1 MRDALCNPDE
11 FGKYLSTM
19 KAHAIVTLA
28 FLAAL
33 LVLPAPALADGGR
46 SGPMYVDLNARSLY
60 ARLGFDPKHISS
72 LPPSGASGWEIV
84 PPASFGGRT
93 VRVSSLHLPGIPQ
106 RPPFSLGPSQAIEFT
121 YLMPFDVGP
130 EMAALL
136 GIGGKGRGGA
146 PAQAPRVPGV
156 FLAGL
161 CDNWEIY
168 LNGVL
173 IVSQMHL
180 APDGSIASHRNLRAQ
195 RFPLPPTLFREGE
208 NVIAIRFVA
217 DPGYLPAGIDQASP
231 FYIDDYAR
239 IEAAESDVW
248 AMVLIGLYFFIG
260 LYHIFM
266 YLVRTQDRHNLF
278 YGLFSLD
285 LGLYLF
291 TRTYTITLLV
301 PDSSFVTRAE
311 LFTVA
316 LILPLVGAFLE
327 ALNDSRVKKV
337 TIFYGAFCALDGVA
351 QLLVPLPM
359 TQDVLRVWQASGVL
373 MSFYYFGFEIFGRF
387 VSDCLRRWK
396 RERETEGGR
405 SLGAVMLSG
414 LGHTPSGNLVIGGL
428 ILFATGVFDIV
439 DAVVMHWDLL
449 LTKYGFFLFTMGT
462 ALILANRFGFLHDRL
477 ADLNRNLEERIGVL
491 METGARL
498 TASERRYRSLFDGSS
513 EPVALLT
520 EDLAFIE
527 GNMAAKEFFGLNRR
541 SPPATLFD
549 AVYAEKSEGS
559 LPVEFLRAAARAL
572 KDKKA
577 PGEIVLRIKSPI
589 GEPRTCNLRLE
600 RIADTEREE
609 ILLRA
614 SPEEKDEL
622 AVAFVEGRE
631 RFDIVSSLSAA
642 DKASRRATA
651 YLSTYMDEGEARF
664 LASCLREVVV
674 NAVEHGNLRI
684 DFDEKSRAMREGRYF
699 ELLQERREDPR
710 FRRLRVIVEY
720 SVSASRATFR
730 VTDEGPGFNHAEYVR
745 GPGEE
750 PDPGLL
756 EHGRGLYITMSAF
769 DRVLFNEKGNQITL
783 VKFFGAAK
791 V

>member
-1 MRDALCNPDE
+1 
-11 FGKYLSTM
+11 M
-19 KAHAIVTLA
+19 KTPAILTLA
-28 FLAAL
+28 LLAAL
-33 LVLPAPALADGGR
+33 LALPAPAAAEGGR
-46 SGPMYVDLNARSLY
+46 GGPLYVDLNAWPLY
-60 ARLGFDPKHISS
+60 ARVGFDPKLISS
-72 LPPSGASGWEIV
+72 PPAPGASGWEEV
-84 PPASFGGRT
+84 PPAGFGGRT
-93 VRVSSLHLPGIPQ
+93 VRASSLHLPGIPK
-106 RPPFSLGPSQAIEFT
+106 RTPFSFGPDETMEFT
-121 YLMPFDVGP
+121 YLMPFEVGP
-130 EMAALL
+130 EMASLL
-136 GIGGKGRGGA
+136 GLGGA
-146 PAQAPRVPGV
+146 GGGASPASSRRAAPKVPGV
-156 FLAGL
+156 FFAGL

-173 IVSQMHL
+173 VRSEMHL

-195 RFPLPPTLFREGE
+195 RLPLPPTLFREGA
-208 NVIAIRFVA
+208 NLIAIRIVG
-217 DPGYLPAGIDQASP
+217 DPGYLPTGLDQASP
-231 FYIDDYAR
+231 FYIDEYGR

-248 AMVLIGLYFFIG
+248 PMVLIGLYLFIG

-301 PDSSFVTRAE
+301 PNSSIVTRAE

-316 LILPLVGAFLE
+316 LILPLVGAFIE
-327 ALNDSRVKKV
+327 ALNGSGVKKV
-337 TIFYGAFCALDGVA
+337 TIAYGAFCALDGLA
-351 QLLVPLPM
+351 QLVVPLPM

-373 MSFYYFGFEIFGRF
+373 MAFYYFGFEIFGRF
-387 VSDCLRRWK
+387 LSDSLRRWK
-396 RERETEGGR
+396 REREAEAGR
-405 SLGAVMLSG
+405 SLGAVILSG
-414 LGHTPSGNLVIGGL
+414 LGRTPIGNLVIGGF
-428 ILFATGVFDIV
+428 ILFATAVFDIV

-498 TASERRYRSLFDGSS
+498 TASERRYRSLFEGSS
-513 EPVALLT
+513 DPVALLSS
-520 EDLAFIE
+520 DLAFID
-527 GNMAAKEFFGLNRR
+527 GNMAAKELFGLNRR
-541 SPPATLFD
+541 SPPATLLD
-549 AVYAEKSEGS
+549 AVYAERSEGS

-589 GEPRTCNLRLE
+589 GEPRSCNLRLE
-600 RIADTEREE
+600 RIADLDREE

-622 AVAFVEGRE
+622 AAAFVEGRE

-651 YLSTYMDEGEARF
+651 YLSAYMDEGEARF

-684 DFDEKSRAMREGRYF
+684 GFDEKSQAMREGRYF

-710 FRRLRVIVEY
+710 FRRLRVVVEY

-730 VTDEGPGFNHAEYVR
+730 VTDEGPGFDHAKYAH

-750 PDPGLL
+750 LDPGLL

-769 DRVLFNEKGNQITL
+769 DRVLFNDKGNQITL

-791 V
+791 A